1 MFVVVW
7 FLKFPFWEDLWSHWL
22 YRPTMKY
29 YYHNYTKGTLKIL
42 GSCSSAKGLLHNPKK
57 QDGVIF
63 ESASLNFKTCVCQ
76 LILYWVGRECG
87 WECVWF
93 TKGFPWTK
101 TYIVKLCNVL
111 KQVLNSCNSS
121 LGPHCVLIIL
131 AAAELYS
138 TRCVGLAWRREACG
152 LWTHCVVTDNNYI
165 GSWPCLSV
173 GKSKQEGGSEL
184 VLLEQLV
191 GSIIW
196 APLGHRESKR
206 RSGVDGFL

>member
-1 MFVVVW
+1 M
-7 FLKFPFWEDLWSHWL
+7 
-22 YRPTMKY
+22 
-29 YYHNYTKGTLKIL
+29 
-42 GSCSSAKGLLHNPKK
+42 
-57 QDGVIF
+57 
-63 ESASLNFKTCVCQ
+63 
-76 LILYWVGRECG
+76 
-87 WECVWF
+87 
-93 TKGFPWTK
+93 
-101 TYIVKLCNVL
+101 KLCNVL

-131 AAAELYS
+131 AAAELYFS